1 MELQIST
8 TETKNSSVLTKE
20 KTTELQLVYTDR
32 NYPPVKLIE
41 PTTLSY
47 IHIAAEVQPRSL
59 PFSLFMPQ
67 ARQKSELL
75 TELKA
80 LAHPLEQLDAVEKV
94 TVFHASAMPRI
105 ERLPYVKRRKDSIR
119 IPRFDIVVLIETKS
133 VLASRDVQTT
143 PAYRA
148 LIDTLTSK
156 AKRMHIITARNA
168 KRIADV
174 DKTLPGLFLFN
185 YFVADDVEVM
195 LQLWDYLAGWYAVET
210 GLDNSTLLVPLEGE
224 RSDYLAINHARWD
237 VSLLRILWRQF
248 SRFSFT
254 FYVQENLEA
263 NRVGSMPVWYWLV
276 D

>member
-1 MELQIST
+1 MGLQIID
-8 TETKNSSVLTKE
+8 TETNNSSVLTKE

-80 LAHPLEQLDAVEKV
+80 LAHPLEQLDVVEKV
-94 TVFHASAMPRI
+94 TVFHAGAMPQI
-105 ERLPYVKRRKDSIR
+105 QRLPYIKRRKDSIR

-133 VLASRDVQTT
+133 VLASRDVQTI
-143 PAYRA
+143 PAYQA

-156 AKRMHIITARNA
+156 AKRMHVMSARNV

-185 YFVADDVEVM
+185 YFVADDVDVM